1 MPIHRGPNVIHR
13 PIPASDLDRDA
24 VKIVQRLT
32 RFDHSAYLVGGCVRD
47 LLLERQPKDF
57 DIGTSATP
65 RQIKRL
71 FRNSRIIGRRFR
83 LAHVYFQ
90 NGKIIEV
97 ATFRAQNGEDS
108 GVGSDGAKDLL
119 IREDNLFGTVE
130 QDALRRDFT
139 VNALFYDVNKETVI
153 DHADGLGDLRRRL
166 IRTIGDPELRF
177 SEDPIRILRA
187 IKFAARLDFN
197 IESETLVALKRTGRQ
212 IPKAAP
218 PRVLEEINRFCRGG
232 AAQRSFEL
240 LRETAV
246 FEIVLP
252 ELAKAYG
259 GNSSAWELL
268 SALMAQIDHRQKK
281 GELAGT
287 GAILTALLLPALLE
301 RFGWHPDG
309 TVEPPQRLD
318 TRKAADQ
325 LLGPLAKRLHLARKD
340 QEHCRQT
347 LIALFRM
354 VPAQTR
360 RRINR
365 RALLARECF
374 PDALL
379 ILGALDGLFHGEFAA
394 AREFWSRAAKSSGQ
408 ARRPAP
414 EQKQTAAKSRSGQ
427 RRRPKSRRPADAAP
441 RKPDKSDS
449 PPPDWDDGE
458 YFFAA
463 LPSVPDMPAE
473 EGKGDRYGASMVA
486 PPAEPKAE
494 PPAEPKDESK
504 AEPKDEPNTEPEKP
518 KRKRRPRRRR
528 RPSSSAKKRESDNDS
543 GGGVVDPQ

>member
-47 LLLERQPKDF
+47 LLLERKPKDF

-97 ATFRAQNGEDS
+97 ATFRAQNGDDS

-119 IREDNLFGTVE
+119 IKEDNLFGTVE
-130 QDALRRDFT
+130 EDALRRDFT
-139 VNALFYDVNKETVI
+139 VNALFYDVNKETVL
-153 DHADGLGDLRRRL
+153 DHADGLGDLRRKL

-197 IESETLVALKRTGRQ
+197 IENETLDALKRTGRQ
-212 IPKAAP
+212 IPKAAA

-240 LRETAV
+240 LRETGI
-246 FEIVLP
+246 FEIILP
-252 ELAKAYG
+252 EVAKAYG
-259 GNSSAWELL
+259 GNKSAWALL
-268 SALMAQIDHRQKK
+268 SALMEQIDSRHKK
-281 GELAGT
+281 GEQAGT
-287 GAILTALLLPALLE
+287 GTILAVLLLPALLE

-318 TRKAADQ
+318 TRQVADQ
-325 LLGPLAKRLHLARKD
+325 LLGPLSKRLHFARKD
-340 QEHCRQT
+340 QEHCRQI

-354 VPAQTR
+354 VPERTR

-365 RALLARECF
+365 RALLARDCF
-374 PDALL
+374 PGALL
-379 ILGALDGLFHGEFAA
+379 ILGAMDGLFHGEFAA

-408 ARRPAP
+408 AKRPAP
-414 EQKQTAAKSRSGQ
+414 EQKQATAKSRSEQ

-441 RKPDKSDS
+441 RKPDKSAS

-463 LPSVPDMPAE
+463 LPSVPEMPAE
-473 EGKGDRYGASMVA
+473 EGKGDRYGASAVA
-486 PPAEPKAE
+486 PPAKPPAK
-494 PPAEPKDESK
+494 PPAEP
-504 AEPKDEPNTEPEKP
+504 PVEPEKP

-528 RPSSSAKKRESDNDS
+528 RPSSAARKRENDNDS
-543 GGGVVDPQ
+543 GG